1 MVHVAWLSYPRLQ
14 WKDFRKLVVDLVLA
28 TDLVCASL
36 QNLLLSSLP
45 SRLSDVCEA
54 LTTRLCAM
62 RRAGLSL
69 RLLQRLPGKTLPL
82 PSISTTIVTKTVP
95 FIADSQG
102 KFLGDNPPTETNVYG
117 SQPHTMLRQMALK
130 SADISHAAKSLDL
143 HVQWSERIQE
153 EFFVQGD
160 EEKNLEIEVRS
171 AQLCSA
177 AAIMGQHTGLSSVCF
192 RSEWSTTVTH

>member
-1 MVHVAWLSYPRLQ
+1 MAHINLAAVVHVVWLNYPRLQ

-28 TDLVCASL
+28 TDLVRVSFAAPPTLTVCLVTSRH
-36 QNLLLSSLP
+36 LP
-45 SRLSDVCEA
+45 SRRSAVCEA
-54 LTTRLCAM
+54 LTTRFCAM

-82 PSISTTIVTKTVP
+82 PSISATIVANFVP
-95 FIADSQG
+95 FIADFQG
-102 KFLGDNPPTETNVYG
+102 KFLGDNPPTGTNVYG

-130 SADISHAAKSLDL
+130 SADISHAAKSIDL

-171 AQLCSA
+171 AHL
-177 AAIMGQHTGLSSVCF
+177 
-192 RSEWSTTVTH
+192 